1 MTFSPRV
8 RAFFLRDKN
17 ILILI
22 FINAVVIFLSGF
34 EFSES
39 TQATLTTLD
48 TIFTIA
54 FIIEAAVKIK
64 EWGKEL
70 YFSQGWNM
78 FDFILV
84 AISIPSLLILFLD
97 LKLVDVSFLLVF
109 RTLRVFKIFRFFN
122 FIPDIGNLMK
132 SIQAG
137 FRASVLIIISFAC
150 FIFVTAILS
159 NNLFGSHEI
168 FKDPGTSLY
177 SSLKLFTIEGWYEVP
192 DELTEVANSSWE
204 VFFIRTYFV
213 IIVIMGGI
221 FGLSFVNAV
230 LVDSMV
236 LDNNEDLENKVD
248 HLKNEI
254 SELKDLIRELNQ
266 KTDS

>member
-1 MTFSPRV
+1 MTLKPFLKN
-8 RAFFLRDKN
+8 FFLKDRN

-22 FINAVVIFLSGF
+22 FLNAIVIFLSGF

-54 FIIEAAVKIK
+54 FIVEAWIKIK
-64 EWGKEL
+64 EWGKEQ
-70 YFSQGWNM
+70 YFSQGWNT

-84 AISIPSLLILFLD
+84 TISIPSLLILFLD
-97 LKLVDVSFLLVF
+97 LKIFDVSFLLVF

-150 FIFVTAILS
+150 FIFVTSILS
-159 NNLFGSHEI
+159 NNIFGSHEI

-192 DELTEVANSSWE
+192 DELTETTESAWE
-204 VFFIRTYFV
+204 IFFIRTYFV
-213 IIVIMGGI
+213 LIVVLGGI

-254 SELKDLIRELNQ
+254 SELKDLIKELNQ
-266 KTDS
+266 KTNS